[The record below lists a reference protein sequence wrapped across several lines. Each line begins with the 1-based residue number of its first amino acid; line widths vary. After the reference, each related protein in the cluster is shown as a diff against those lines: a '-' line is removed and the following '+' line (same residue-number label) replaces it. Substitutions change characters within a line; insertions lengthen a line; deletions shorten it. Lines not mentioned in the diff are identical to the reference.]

1 MNKEYD
7 IALIPGDGIGPEVTD
22 QAVKALE
29 AVGQVFGLSFR
40 LSHFPLGGERY
51 LACGQTLDEETFAE
65 IRDHDD
71 ILLGA
76 IGHPDVPPGVL
87 EQEILLRLRFDLDLY
102 ANLRPIKLYPGVAC
116 PISGKGPK
124 EVDLVIVRENTEG
137 LYVGAGGRLFGGSD
151 REIAIQESINT
162 YSGIARCLNY
172 AFELARAA
180 SPSRLT
186 MVAKTNVMSYAS
198 GLWQRVFEELGPAHP
213 EVEQN
218 YAHADAAAMWLVK
231 SPESFKIMVTDNL
244 FGDILSDLGAMI
256 AGGLGLAAGG
266 NISPG
271 KVSMFEPIGGSAPKY
286 TGQNVANPLAAI
298 LAAKMMLDHLGLAE
312 PGRAM
317 EEAATETILTMA
329 GMDAGK
335 MGCTTEEV
343 GDRVRD
349 RILKKG

>member
-7 IALIPGDGIGPEVTD
+7 IALIPGDGIGPEVTN

-29 AVGQVFGLSFR
+29 AVGQVFGLGFR
-40 LSHFPLGGERY
+40 LSRFPLGGEHY
-51 LACGQTLDEETFAE
+51 LASGQTLDEETFAE
-65 IRDHDD
+65 IKGHDD

-102 ANLRPIKLYPGVAC
+102 ANLRPIKLYPGVTC

-151 REIAIQESINT
+151 KEIAIQESINT
-162 YSGIARCLNY
+162 YFGIARCLRY
-172 AFELARAA
+172 AFELAQAA

-198 GLWQRVFEELGPAHP
+198 GLWQRVFEELGPAYP

-266 NISPG
+266 NINPG
-271 KVSMFEPIGGSAPKY
+271 QISMFEPIGGSAPKY
-286 TGQNVANPLAAI
+286 TGKNVANPLATI
-298 LAAKMMLDHLGLAE
+298 LAVKMMLDHLGLAE
-312 PGRAM
+312 PGRAV
-317 EEAATETILTMA
+317 EEAVAETILTME

-349 RILKKG
+349 RILKGG